1 MQDHF
6 DDEDH
11 DRFNEENPKIKRI
24 NIQRSYEESHHSL
37 SASEF
42 YNIEEIV
49 IYFLIFLLLIVLFV
63 LFVKCARVTLDPY
76 NTSSSGTWLETLEK
90 MKSPSFQ
97 EITLQSGRERRVQR

>member
-6 DDEDH
+6 DNEEH
-11 DRFNEENPKIKRI
+11 DRFNDENPKIKRI
-24 NIQRSYEESHHSL
+24 NMQRSYEESHHSL

-49 IYFLIFLLLIVLFV
+49 IYFFIFLLLILLFI

-76 NTSSSGTWLETLEK
+76 NTASSGTWLETLENI
-90 MKSPSFQ
+90 KSTSFQ
-97 EITLQSGRERRVQR
+97 EINLHSGRGKRVQR